1 MSGGR
6 CLAAPATCFGGVL
19 LHKRFRGALFA
30 ALMISAP
37 IAPAF
42 SQEAGDPVALA
53 VQAAADGKLKP
64 VYAARGFWPLWVKN
78 GALTPAADRL
88 VAYLE
93 TAEIDGLDP
102 RDYGVR
108 EVREAVESARSGSP
122 PALARAELRLS
133 QALARYVR
141 DVRRAPSGEVR
152 FLDEEL
158 RPKRLTE
165 ADVFRA
171 ASVAPD
177 FTRYVETMGWM
188 NPAYAGLR
196 EAAAARK
203 ARWSSLPD
211 TYVPEGPA
219 LKPGMAGER
228 VGQLRE
234 RLGLEPSGRYD
245 LAVANSVRA
254 FQAAHGLK
262 PDGVAGPGTVAALN
276 RGPGWYDRKLALNLD
291 RARLLPGPGV
301 RHIAVDTASQQLVYF
316 QDGAEAGRMRVVVG
330 KAEEQ
335 TPMLAGV
342 MRYAILNPYWNVP
355 DDLAY
360 RRVVSR
366 VLGGASLQRLG
377 FEALSGWDRD
387 AQVLDPQAIDWRAVA
402 DGAQRIRV
410 RQLPGPGN
418 AMGRVKF
425 MFPNDLGIYLHD
437 TNEPQLMQKTS
448 RFFSSGCVR
457 LEDADQLGQWL
468 FGRPLVA
475 QSDTPEQHVPLPEPV
490 PVYLT
495 YLTAQPDGQGGVR
508 FLDDVYG
515 RDEPDPRQFASR

>member
-1 MSGGR
+1 MR
-6 CLAAPATCFGGVL
+6 T
-19 LHKRFRGALFA
+19 RFRGSVLA
-30 ALMISAP
+30 ALLFSA
-37 IAPAF
+37 ALSPALA
-42 SQEAGDPVALA
+42 QETGDPVALA
-53 VQAAADGKLKP
+53 VQAVADGKLKP
-64 VYAARGFWPLWVKN
+64 VYAARGFWPLWVRD

-88 VAYLE
+88 IDYLE
-93 TAEIDGLDP
+93 TAELDGLNA
-102 RDYGVR
+102 RDYDVPELR
-108 EVREAVESARSGSP
+108 ETTDRARGGGP
-122 PALARAELRLS
+122 EALARAELRLS

-141 DVRRAPSGEVR
+141 DVRRAPNTQIR

-158 RPKRLTE
+158 RPNRLSE

-171 ASVAPD
+171 AAAAPD

-196 EAAAARK
+196 QAAAART
-203 ARWSSLPD
+203 ARWSTLPD
-211 TYVPEGPA
+211 VYLPEGPA

-228 VGQLRE
+228 VRLLRE
-234 RLGLEPSGRYD
+234 RLGMHPAGRYD
-245 LAVANSVRA
+245 PVLASAIRD
-254 FQAAHGLK
+254 FQSAHGLK
-262 PDGVAGPGTVAALN
+262 ADGVAGAGTIAALN
-276 RGPGWYDRKLALNLD
+276 RGPGWYDRKLAVNLD

-301 RHIAVDTASQQLVYF
+301 RHIAVDTAAQQLVYY
-316 QDGAEAGRMRVVVG
+316 QDGTEQGRMRVVVG
-330 KAEEQ
+330 KPEEQ

-355 DDLAY
+355 DDLAQ

-366 VLGGASLQRLG
+366 VRAGASLRTLG
-377 FEALSGWDRD
+377 FEALSGWDAG
-387 AQVLDPQAIDWRAVA
+387 AQVLDPQAIDWNAVA
-402 DGAQRIRV
+402 DGAQRIRF
-410 RQLPGPGN
+410 RQLPGQGN

-437 TNEPQLMQKTS
+437 TNEPQLMQKAS

-457 LEDADQLGQWL
+457 LEDADRLGTWL
-468 FGRPLVA
+468 FGRPLVPQGDA
-475 QSDTPEQHVPLPEPV
+475 PEQNVPLPQPV

-515 RDEPDPRQFASR
+515 RDEADPRQFASR

>member
-1 MSGGR
+1 MRKS
-6 CLAAPATCFGGVL
+6 
-19 LHKRFRGALFA
+19 FRGAFLA
-30 ALMISAP
+30 ALLITTP
-37 IAPAF
+37 IVPVHA
-42 SQEAGDPVALA
+42 QEAGDPVALA
-53 VQAAADGKLKP
+53 VKAEADGKLKA
-64 VYAARGFWPLWVKN
+64 VYAARGYWPLWVKD

-88 VAYLE
+88 IGYLE
-93 TAEIDGLDP
+93 SAELDGLDP
-102 RDYGVR
+102 RDYDVSD
-108 EVREAVESARSGSP
+108 VREAVKRARSGP
-122 PALARAELRLS
+122 PEAIARAELRLS

-141 DVRRAPSGEVR
+141 DVRRAPSAQIR

-165 ADVFRA
+165 ADIFRA

-177 FTRYVETMGWM
+177 FTRYVETMGWV

-196 EAAAARK
+196 RAAAERK
-203 ARWSSLPD
+203 ARWSTLPD
-211 TYVPEGPA
+211 GFVAEGPA
-219 LKPGMAGER
+219 LKPGMSGER
-228 VGQLRE
+228 VRMLRE
-234 RLGLEPSGRYD
+234 RLGLQPAGKYD
-245 LAVANSVRA
+245 KELAAAVRA

-262 PDGVAGPGTVAALN
+262 ADGVAGSGTIVALN

-291 RARLLPGPGV
+291 RARLLPGPSV
-301 RHIAVDTASQQLVYF
+301 RHIAVDTAAQQLVYY

-330 KAEEQ
+330 KPEEQ

-366 VLGGASLQRLG
+366 VLNGASLRTLG
-377 FEALSGWDRD
+377 FEALSDWGANAR
-387 AQVLDPQAIDWRAVA
+387 VLVPEQIDWQAVA
-402 DGAQRIRV
+402 DGRERIRV
-410 RQLPGPGN
+410 RQLPGPAN

-437 TNEPQLMQKTS
+437 TNEPQLMG
-448 RFFSSGCVR
+448 RPARYFSSGCVR
-457 LEDADQLGQWL
+457 LEDADRLGQWL

-475 QSDTPEQHVPLPEPV
+475 QGGTPEQHVALPEPV

-508 FLDDVYG
+508 FLDDAYD
-515 RDEPDPRQFASR
+515 RDEPDPRQYASR

>member
-1 MSGGR
+1 MR
-6 CLAAPATCFGGVL
+6 TKL
-19 LHKRFRGALFA
+19 RGAVVA
-30 ALMISAP
+30 ALLISAP
-37 IAPAF
+37 VAVYA
-42 SQEAGDPVALA
+42 QETGDPVALA
-53 VQAAADGKLKP
+53 IKAEADGKLKS
-64 VYAARGFWPLWVKN
+64 VYAARGYWPLWVKD
-78 GALTPAADRL
+78 GALTPASDKL
-88 VAYLE
+88 LDYLE
-93 TAEIDGLDP
+93 TAELDGLDP
-102 RDYGVR
+102 KNYDVRDLR
-108 EVREAVESARSGSP
+108 ESVERARSGSP
-122 PALARAELRLS
+122 EAVARAELRLS

-141 DVRRAPSGEVR
+141 DVRRAPNAQIR

-158 RPKRLTE
+158 RPKKLSE

-171 ASVAPD
+171 AAVAPD
-177 FTRYVETMGWM
+177 FSRYVETMGWM

-196 EAAAARK
+196 QAMAERG
-203 ARWSSLPD
+203 ARWSALPD
-211 TYVPEGPA
+211 TYVPEGPS
-219 LKPGMAGER
+219 LKPGVSGAR
-228 VGQLRE
+228 AQALRA
-234 RLGLEPSGRYD
+234 RLGLRPAGKYD
-245 LAVANSVRA
+245 AQVAAAVSA

-262 PDGVAGPGTVAALN
+262 ADGVAGGGTVAALN
-276 RGPGWYDRKLALNLD
+276 RGPGWYDRKLAVNLD
-291 RARLLPGPGV
+291 RARLLPGPSV
-301 RHIAVDTASQQLVYF
+301 RHIVVDTAAQQLAYF

-330 KAEEQ
+330 KPDQQ

-366 VLGGASLQRLG
+366 VLGGASLKTLG
-377 FEALSGWDRD
+377 FEALNGWDAN
-387 AQVLDPQAIDWRAVA
+387 AQVLDPQAIDWRAVT

-437 TNEPQLMQKTS
+437 TNEPQLMQKTA

-457 LEDADQLGQWL
+457 LEDADRLGQWL

-475 QSDTPEQHVPLPEPV
+475 ETSAPEQHVPLPKPV

-508 FLDDVYG
+508 FLDDAYG
-515 RDEPDPRQFASR
+515 RDGSDPRSFASR

>member
-1 MSGGR
+1 MRKS
-6 CLAAPATCFGGVL
+6 
-19 LHKRFRGALFA
+19 FRGAFLA
-30 ALMISAP
+30 ALMVSTP
-37 IAPAF
+37 LLPALA
-42 SQEAGDPVALA
+42 QEAGDPVALA
-53 VQAAADGKLKP
+53 VQAQADGKLKP
-64 VYAARGFWPLWVKN
+64 VYAARGFWPLWVKD

-93 TAEIDGLDP
+93 TAELDGLDSGDYDP
-102 RDYGVR
+102 RELR
-108 EVREAVESARSGSP
+108 ETVERARAGSP
-122 PALARAELRLS
+122 EALARAELRLS

-141 DVRRAPSGEVR
+141 DVRRAPNAQIR

-158 RPKRLTE
+158 RPKRLSE

-171 ASVAPD
+171 AAVAPD

-196 EAAAARK
+196 EAAAVRK
-203 ARWSSLPD
+203 TRWSALPD
-211 TYVPEGPA
+211 LYLPEGPA
-219 LKPGMAGER
+219 LKPGMGGER
-228 VGQLRE
+228 VALLRE
-234 RLGLEPSGRYD
+234 RLGLSPAGKYD
-245 LAVANSVRA
+245 KTLAAAVRD
-254 FQAAHGLK
+254 FQSAHGLK
-262 PDGVAGPGTVAALN
+262 ADGVAGLGTIAALN

-301 RHIAVDTASQQLVYF
+301 RHIAVDSAAQQLVYY
-316 QDGAEAGRMRVVVG
+316 QDGAEQGRMRVVVG
-330 KAEEQ
+330 KREEQ

-355 DDLAY
+355 DDLAH

-366 VLGGASLQRLG
+366 VQAGASLRTLG
-377 FEALSGWDRD
+377 FEALNGWDAN
-387 AQVLDPQAIDWRAVA
+387 AQVLDPQAIDWNAVA
-402 DGAQRIRV
+402 DGAQRIRF
-410 RQLPGPGN
+410 RQLPGQAN

-437 TNEPQLMQKTS
+437 TNEPQLMQKAS

-457 LEDADQLGQWL
+457 LEDADRLGQWL
-468 FGRPLVA
+468 FGRPLA
-475 QSDTPEQHVPLPEPV
+475 PQSDAPEQHVPLPQPV

-495 YLTAQPDGQGGVR
+495 YLTAQPDGKGGVR

-515 RDEPDPRQFASR
+515 RDEADPRQFASR